1 MKKVF
6 NNQQLCHVWASQ
18 SQNNGRNSN
27 GSMFFE
33 GNTIYS
39 YGRHYAMATI
49 HENGQGKLVLVNEHR
64 YSMTTGRQRSDVIDA
79 IRGTNYIMVPDVTS
93 LNSESNEIYLYNCL
107 VNSIDEALNTR
118 KLWGSMDY
126 VDDALKDLNLYLSFN
141 NKPTVTLEP
150 LYYASMTECKY
161 VKEAKK
167 AEKERTKTFK
177 QRIAA
182 EKYEVEQKQIKIDHA
197 NLVQQWLNG
206 AQINERIRWDLFKN
220 EYPTNVIRIKPSDST
235 VVETNSGA
243 EVPLRHALLLL
254 KSTINKEVKQGDRVG
269 HFKVDEIKQDT
280 LEIGCHTISIEQAKS
295 VLIKYLV
302 SGSVNERQGS

>member
-18 SQNNGRNSN
+18 SQDSGRNAN

-49 HENGQGKLVLVNEHR
+49 HENNQGKLVLVNEHN
-64 YSMTTGRQRSDVIDA
+64 YSITTCKQRNDVTRA
-79 IRGTNYIMVPDVTS
+79 IRGTNYLMVPDVTS
-93 LNSESNEIYLYNCL
+93 LNSESNETYLYNRL
-107 VNSIDEALNTR
+107 VNSIDDALNTR
-118 KLWGSMDY
+118 KLWDSMDY
-126 VDDALKDLNLYLSFN
+126 VNDALKDLNLYLSFN
-141 NKPTVTLEP
+141 NKPIVTLEP

-161 VKEAKK
+161 IKEAKK
-167 AEKERTKTFK
+167 AEKER
-177 QRIAA
+177 IAA
-182 EKYEVEQKQIKIDHA
+182 EKYEAEQKQIKIDHA
-197 NLVQQWLNG
+197 NLIQQWLNG
-206 AQINERIRWDLFKN
+206 AQIKERIRWDLFKN
-220 EYPTNVIRIKPSDST
+220 EYPTNIIRIKPSDST

-269 HFKVDEIKQDT
+269 HFRVDEIKQDT

-295 VLIKYLV
+295 VLMQYLV
-302 SGSVNERQGS
+302 SGSVSERQGS